1 MKTAPQRIG
10 HRWTLVCVSL
20 CVVGLAG
27 AGCASFKR
35 HPQTPPPPPPPPLVE
50 AQPVHETPV
59 ASVAAPEPTPLIA
72 ALPPDITTAMEKYR
86 DTGKAP
92 IIDHRSSGFV
102 RFPFGLSQP
111 TVTCKAM
118 ALCDI
123 ALEPG
128 EKLSGDHALS
138 MADTDRWSAQRI
150 DEGEG
155 ESQIQHVVLKPNDD
169 IPLATDLIIG
179 TNRRIYHIHVV
190 SGAKQ
195 TINATFYYPQ
205 DTIATFN
212 AQQARQQQRQQSVV
226 ATGSGIDPT
235 TLHMNYHIECHGARF
250 CPSWVADDGHKT
262 YILLPRGLEAIGLP
276 SLFIEQAGEKQ
287 LVNYNTSKLPYY
299 IVERV
304 FDRAV
309 LQSGT
314 TADAQQVVITREG

>member
-1 MKTAPQRIG
+1 MNLTPQSVI
-10 HRWTLVCVSL
+10 VCGLLFVGVSL
-20 CVVGLAG
+20 S
-27 AGCASFKR
+27 GCAGKR
-35 HPQTPPPPPPPPLVE
+35 HTSPPPPPPAPLVE
-50 AQPVHETPV
+50 AQPIQDPP
-59 ASVAAPEPTPLIA
+59 APPVAAPEPTTLIDE
-72 ALPPDITTAMEKYR
+72 LPPDITQALDKYMH
-86 DTGKAP
+86 TGKAP

-111 TVTCKAM
+111 VVTCKAM

-123 ALEPG
+123 GLEPG
-128 EKLSGDHALS
+128 EKMSGDHALS
-138 MADTDRWSAQRI
+138 MADPLRWYAHRI

-155 ESQIQHVVLKPNDD
+155 EGQIQHVVLKPNDD
-169 IPLATDLIIG
+169 IPLATDIIIG
-179 TNRRIYHIHVV
+179 TNRRIYHVHVV

-205 DTIATFN
+205 DAIGKFN
-212 AQQARQQQRQQSVV
+212 AQQAAQQRHQQAVV
-226 ATGSGIDPT
+226 ASGPEIDLT
-235 TLHMNYHIECHGARF
+235 TLHQNYRIECNGARF

-287 LVNYNTSKLPYY
+287 IVNYNTSKLPYY

-314 TADAQQVVITREG
+314 TKDAQQVIITREG

>member
-1 MKTAPQRIG
+1 MKQPGITYG
-10 HRWTLVCVSL
+10 LFLVSVAVGGCV
-20 CVVGLAG
+20 
-27 AGCASFKR
+27 KR
-35 HPQTPPPPPPPPLVE
+35 PVPPPPPSAPALVE
-50 AQPVHETPV
+50 AQQVHEPPVTPV
-59 ASVAAPEPTPLIA
+59 ATPEPVALMDT
-72 ALPPDITTAMEKYR
+72 LPPDVAQAMDRYL

-92 IIDHRSSGFV
+92 IIDHRRSGFV

-128 EKLSGDHALS
+128 ERMSGDHALS
-138 MADTDRWSAQRI
+138 MADPLRWSAHRI

-169 IPLATDLIIG
+169 IPLETDLIIG
-179 TNRRIYHIHVV
+179 TTRRIYHIHVV

-205 DTIATFN
+205 DTIDRFN
-212 AQQARQQQRQQSVV
+212 AQQARQQQHQQSVV
-226 ATGSGIDPT
+226 ATGSDIDPT